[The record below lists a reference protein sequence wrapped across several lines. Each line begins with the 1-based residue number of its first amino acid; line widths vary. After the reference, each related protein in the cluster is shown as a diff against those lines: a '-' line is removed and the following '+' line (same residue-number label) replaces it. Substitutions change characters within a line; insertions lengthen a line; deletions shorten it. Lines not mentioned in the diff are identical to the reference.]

1 MAAFANVAS
10 ANTFA
15 QWRERTNEVI
25 ERLNNHTTSNTVLF
39 ASTLTANTTLSVPAT
54 GMPYLANTNA
64 FIATKLNS
72 SSYTTA
78 DVQAKAALANTN
90 TFIATKLNSS
100 SYTTADV
107 QAKAALANTNT
118 FIGTKL
124 DSSSYTTADV
134 QAKAALANTNAFIA
148 TKAAV
153 ANVVQTTGGNF
164 TGNVTFANTTSSNG
178 FRANFGGPI
187 KATPTATLLIQ
198 DSGGSTL
205 KTINGIGSN

>member
-64 FIATKLNS
+64 
-72 SSYTTA
+72 
-78 DVQAKAALANTN
+78 
-90 TFIATKLNSS
+90 FIATKLNSS

-187 KATPTATLLIQ
+187 KATPTATLIIQ